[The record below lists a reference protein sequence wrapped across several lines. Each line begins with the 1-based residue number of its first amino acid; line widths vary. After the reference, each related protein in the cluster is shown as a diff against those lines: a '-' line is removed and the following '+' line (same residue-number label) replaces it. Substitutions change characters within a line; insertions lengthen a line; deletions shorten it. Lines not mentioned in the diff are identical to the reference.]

1 MDSRLQWSTSVVLF
15 LVAGTCTAQNL
26 LPPGPLSSAV
36 SGSITFTTTLRPPER
51 PFLSVSWTFNGANVI
66 TSTTDE
72 DLPGDGY
79 GERITLDRTTGSLQL
94 RRLTA
99 ADSGEYVVAVIPR
112 GESLKQGTVVL
123 NVYVPVSGVTV
134 RGPTSILIEDQ
145 HSASVTCEASGSVS
159 ARVWTKGG
167 RPVLAGP
174 TVNLSPDNVTVFIQ
188 PVRSHDGGVYRCRVS
203 NPISALTAAFNLTVN
218 FGPQNVSI
226 AGPTAA
232 PLGRRVTLLCL
243 VNSFPPANFAW
254 EFNGKATGVN
264 GSSYVVPRMDEQSE
278 GNYTCTA
285 RNAVTRRQTSTLLY
299 LRASCVAPC
308 WSLSALVLSATSLMW
323 FMSAY

>member
-1 MDSRLQWSTSVVLF
+1 M
-15 LVAGTCTAQNL
+15 AQNL
-26 LPPGPLSSAV
+26 LPPGPLSGAV

-66 TSTTDE
+66 TSTSVE

-145 HSASVTCEASGSVS
+145 NSASVTCEASGSVS

-218 FGPQNVSI
+218 FGPHNVSI

-232 PLGRRVTLLCL
+232 PLGRRVTLLCV
-243 VNSFPPANFAW
+243 VNSFPPADFAW
-254 EFNGKATGVN
+254 EFNGNATGVN

-308 WSLSALVLSATSLMW
+308 WSLSALVLSATSLRW